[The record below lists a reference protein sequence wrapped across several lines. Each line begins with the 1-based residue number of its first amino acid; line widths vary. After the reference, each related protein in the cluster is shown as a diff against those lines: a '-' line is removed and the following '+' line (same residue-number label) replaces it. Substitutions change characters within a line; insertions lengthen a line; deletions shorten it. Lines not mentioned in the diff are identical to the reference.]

1 MNTEAIKVLQE
12 RVDVLSSKKERL
24 ISLTA
29 QLKAESSSSL
39 DTMKREVDSI
49 AYSISEL
56 KSTIEDLKKQ
66 DSATGSIPF

>member
-29 QLKAESSSSL
+29 QLKAESYSTL
-39 DTMKREVDSI
+39 DTMNREVDSI
-49 AYSISEL
+49 TYSISEL
-56 KSTIEDLKKQ
+56 KSTIEDLKER
-66 DSATGSIPF
+66 DE